1 MNSYQVNELNKCDI
15 KKNVLA
21 ILSSIVLSHDDL
33 TTKLSSSRDFFLLSF
48 AIVQVGCAMLFT
60 YRFFVLSSL

>member
-33 TTKLSSSRDFFLLSF
+33 TTKLSSRDFFLLSF